1 MNLLIVD
8 DEINSLVT
16 VSHMINKEKLSI
28 CQCFQ
33 AESVQEAKR
42 YLANES
48 IDIVLCDI
56 EMPQESGLE
65 LLAWISQENLP
76 AECIIMTCHAEFEY
90 ARKVVRLGSCAYL
103 LKPIDPVELE
113 AELLNAIHTKETKSR
128 LKEHS
133 RSWMR
138 SQDVIREKFWS
149 LLFQGEILSEPA
161 SIRHW
166 LTGKSIDIHTDWKY
180 CPILF
185 VTRQWSTNIAAE
197 DYNLFR
203 FALKNIMLE
212 LFTEKFNFGMC
223 DMVQFE
229 NDVNLVIIGAD
240 SISSEMYN
248 AVGTI
253 CNEYLLIVKQ
263 YIGNKIN
270 CYIGIDIE
278 IQEVANEIES
288 LYQID
293 SNNLWNEGVIE
304 HRKYNRMISEK
315 QSIVDLQEFERWLKQ
330 LLKGEFL
337 DVEKSIYHY
346 LDYQTNIIAVNRKW
360 LSSFHRQY
368 IVMLSAYAAMNK
380 YYLSQIMENED
391 LYHSLAEYNNG
402 IEELKKLIDISIKAL
417 YQFEQKKLNNRDPV
431 EITKNYIE
439 IHLADKLDMET
450 LSQNVYLNPD
460 YLTRI
465 FHKKTGESIN
475 KYIVNLRIKKAKHL
489 LELTNQPISEIAFQI
504 GYFNYISFN
513 RIFTKAVGVSP
524 QIYRQNSRSK

>member
-8 DEINSLVT
+8 DEISSLITVT
-16 VSHMINKEKLSI
+16 NMINKERLYISRF
-28 CQCFQ
+28 FQ
-33 AESVQEAKR
+33 AENVQEARK
-42 YLANES
+42 YLLSAS

-65 LLAWISQENLP
+65 LLDWISKEQLP
-76 AECIIMTCHAEFEY
+76 VECIIMTCHAEFEY
-90 ARKVVRLGSCAYL
+90 ARRAVSLGSVAYL
-103 LKPIDPVELE
+103 LKPIDPEELE
-113 AELLNAIHTKETKSR
+113 RELLNAIQRKKTNKQ
-128 LKEHS
+128 LKEYSHS
-133 RSWMR
+133 WIRN
-138 SQDVIREKFWS
+138 QDVIRGKFWS
-149 LLFQGEILSEPA
+149 LLFQGEILSDIT
-161 SIRHW
+161 SIQHW
-166 LTGKSIDIHTDWKY
+166 LYNKTIDIHTEWEY

-185 VTRQWSTNIAAE
+185 VTRQWNADIVVK

-212 LFTEKFNFGMC
+212 LFTEKFNFRMC

-229 NDVNLVIIGAD
+229 NDVNLVIIGAN

-248 AVGTI
+248 AVKTI
-253 CNEYLLIVKQ
+253 CNEYLLNVKQ

-270 CYIGIDIE
+270 CYIGKAVE

-288 LYQID
+288 LYQMD
-293 SNNLWNEGVIE
+293 SNNLWNEGVNE
-304 HRKYNRMISEK
+304 HQKYNRMISGN
-315 QSIVDLQEFERWLKQ
+315 QSIVDLQEFDRWLNQ

-337 DVEKSIYHY
+337 DVEKNIYHY

-368 IVMLSAYAAMNK
+368 MVMLSAYAAMNK